1 MNKKDLTCAERVQEQ
16 FNENYKLLSSDST
29 EWQKEEYGEYS
40 EDNYFEFISEY
51 GLSFD
56 YVESN
61 TDYNSGEGYYRWQ
74 LSWGGPSDEFRFY
87 VDDIGN
93 VQEIEYWF
101 LDWFDGASITLTGKE
116 FDDIEALAIN
126 YFLINERTDHL
137 QEVV

>member
-1 MNKKDLTCAERVQEQ
+1 MNKKDLTCAERVQKQ

-40 EDNYFEFISEY
+40 EDNYSEFIFEY
-51 GLSFD
+51 GVSFD

-61 TDYNSGEGYYRWQ
+61 TDYNPDKGYYRWQ

-101 LDWFDGASITLTGKE
+101 LDWFDGASITLTNKE

-137 QEVV
+137 QEVA